1 MTREQLASLYA
12 HQIKEG
18 ELTRTHAIMYWRNR
32 HQTDYI
38 TALEAIDFAIGEL
51 NEFGVLTYPDPFA
64 TL

>member
-1 MTREQLASLYA
+1 MTRAELASLYA

-18 ELTRTHAIMYWRNR
+18 ELTRTQAIMYWRNR

-38 TALEAIDFAIGEL
+38 SALEAIDFAIGDL
-51 NEFGVLTYPDPFA
+51 NEFGVLTYPDPYA